1 MKIELGR
8 RAWLA
13 VVASVAV
20 AGTALLVLAGLSDAV
35 RERDGLTAGDG
46 ARLHWFIAQRSTG
59 TVDAARVLTGI
70 GGVVVLVGIVVVA
83 GILLWRRGLPL
94 LVTLAPSIAL
104 ALTGL
109 AVSVGQ
115 TYFGRA
121 RPDLGL
127 RLVSETEPSFPSGHS
142 ADSTAVLLSLG
153 LVLAVFVLRRPL
165 ARAASVAFGVL
176 APVGIG
182 LSRLVLGVHWP
193 TDVVAGWAL
202 GGATAVLVVT
212 ATFLVVRITPIAG
225 GDGSGGARG
234 WGWRLWRGATRVRR
248 SEPSTASPPGMGSP
262 IRSVA
267 RHPA

>member
-1 MKIELGR
+1 MKIDLGR
-8 RAWLA
+8 KAWLA

-109 AVSVGQ
+109 AVSVGK

-234 WGWRLWRGATRVRR
+234 WGWRLWR
-248 SEPSTASPPGMGSP
+248 
-262 IRSVA
+262 
-267 RHPA
+267 